1 MPKIQMTAPRPRR
14 IEGLTDMDV
23 AVIAYFKARPSAV
36 IGYATVELWLAG
48 RGFKRPQY
56 AKVSCSELAHKGVP
70 EAPRLREVPVPL
82 RRIRGSR

>member
-1 MPKIQMTAPRPRR
+1 MTKIQMTAPRPRR
-14 IEGLTDMDV
+14 IGGLTDMDV

-56 AKVSCSELAHKGVP
+56 AKVSCSELAHKGY
-70 EAPRLREVPVPL
+70 LKPL
-82 RRIRGSR
+82 AFGKYQFRCAA